1 LAQEVYAFTA
11 TSAARSDEDFCRD
24 IRRASRSAPAN
35 IAEGFGRETH
45 RDFAHFLS
53 VARAS
58 LLETE
63 NHLAHARS
71 REYLTAADH
80 TRLATLC
87 KRAIVATTR
96 LIAYL
101 RNTPTAQRAR
111 T

>member
-1 LAQEVYAFTA
+1 VYAFTA
-11 TSAARSDEDFCRD
+11 TGSARADEDFCRD

-53 VARAS
+53 IARAS

-63 NHLAHARS
+63 NHLAHARTC
-71 REYLTAADH
+71 EYLTADEH

-101 RNTPTAQRAR
+101 RKTPAR
-111 T
+111 DRT